1 MAVTRRQAARTD
13 ICITVEKEGVW
24 LYGNAAAFRQ
34 FASHMTRLA
43 RSAPQE
49 HYELHV
55 RWHLGSHSKHRNAV
69 FVLMDEASRRIHK
82 REDFE
87 VTFMVVEPSDM
98 KRFRRHERSGRLPSD
113 WDRSV

>member
-1 MAVTRRQAARTD
+1 MPGTRGRAAWTD

-34 FASHMTRLA
+34 FAKHMARLA

-49 HYELHV
+49 HHELHV
-55 RWHLGSHSKHRNAV
+55 RWHLGGHSKRRNV
-69 FVLMDEASRRIHK
+69 FVLMDEASRRVHE
-82 REDFE
+82 RGDFE
-87 VTFMVVEPSDM
+87 VTSMVVEPSDM
-98 KRFRRHERSGRLPSD
+98 KRFHRHERSGRLPST